1 MTSYWR
7 VSMSARVDVEPIVE
21 ADSEAEAEEK
31 VRKMMPF
38 LNTEMFR
45 TAPLWRMVIN
55 DWEQGPVRRA

>member
-1 MTSYWR
+1 
-7 VSMSARVDVEPIVE
+7 MSARVDVEPIVE

-38 LNTEMFR
+38 LNAEMFR